1 MKTRR
6 LTFILVVFFVIML
19 YLASVCL
26 KICVVN
32 GREYTESAVMQ
43 RKGSYVIK
51 KGRGIFAD
59 RNLIPL
65 VETELKS
72 YTVNPDG
79 HLCADG
85 GKSIPPV
92 TVRYGANSIAKHLIG
107 YVDTDGRGVCGLEKA
122 MEEYLLSD
130 GESTLTAMRGADG
143 RIIDGAG
150 VRVEEAE
157 GGKNTVVLTIDS
169 HIQKIAE
176 NALSDHGVTGAVVI
190 LDTESFDVLAM
201 ASSPD
206 YDQNNIADF
215 VGASNGELVNRCLM
229 PYNAGSIFKIVTLL
243 SGLENYKIQPSYF
256 CGGSVKIADRDFA
269 CHDYNGHGI
278 TNYITAFGSSC
289 NCAFYKMG
297 MDIGQVAMTDTAS
310 RLGLGGCVL
319 DGLELYE
326 NGGNLPE
333 GTAFSPLD
341 CVNLAIGQGSVLVT
355 PLQVANMVCII
366 ANGGIRKDVNVV
378 NHVTDENGRLS
389 KVLRKD
395 GEGRVVNGYIASLVG
410 EAMRQAVTDGTAKAL
425 SNLSTA
431 VAGKTGTA
439 ETGWI
444 KDGRNLVHG
453 WFCGFFPY
461 NNPRYAMAVLCEDGG
476 SGAQSAV
483 PVFGR
488 IAEEIAKIY
497 PEG

>member
-1 MKTRR
+1 MKAGR
-6 LTFILVVFFVIML
+6 LTFILVVFFIIML

-32 GREYTESAVMQ
+32 GKEYTENAVTQ
-43 RKGSYVIK
+43 RKSTYVIK

-65 VETELKS
+65 VETQRRVYKI
-72 YTVNPDG
+72 NADG
-79 HLCADG
+79 VLSKDG
-85 GKSIPPV
+85 GKSLPPV
-92 TVRYGANSIAKHLIG
+92 IVRYGTNSIAKHLIG
-107 YVDTDGRGVCGLEKA
+107 YVDLDGRGVCGLEKA
-122 MEEYLLSD
+122 MEEQLLSS
-130 GESTLTAMRGADG
+130 GTSTLTAIRGADG
-143 RIIDGAG
+143 RIIDGTG
-150 VRVEEAE
+150 VRVEETDGE
-157 GGKNTVVLTIDS
+157 KNTVVLTIDS

-176 NALSDHGVTGAVVI
+176 NALSEHSVTGAVVI
-190 LDTESFDVLAM
+190 LDRETFDVLAM

-206 YDQNNIADF
+206 YDQNNVADF
-215 VGASNGELVNRCLM
+215 VGGSNGELVNRCLM
-229 PYNAGSIFKIVTLL
+229 PYNAGSIFKIVTLC
-243 SGLENYKIQPSYF
+243 SGLENYKIQQSYF
-256 CGGSVKIADRDFA
+256 CNGSVKIADRDFA

-278 TNYITAFGSSC
+278 TNYITAFASSC

-297 MDIGQVAMTDTAS
+297 MDIGQAAMTDTAS

-326 NGGNLPE
+326 SGGNLPE
-333 GTAFSPLD
+333 DTAFSPLD
-341 CVNLAIGQGSVLVT
+341 CINLAIGQGSVLIT
-355 PLQVANMVCII
+355 PLQAANMVCII

-378 NHVTDENGRLS
+378 SHVVGENGKIS
-389 KVLRKD
+389 QVFRKN
-395 GEGRVVNGYIASLVG
+395 GESRVINGYIASLVG
-410 EAMRQAVTDGTAKAL
+410 EAMRQAVTDGTAKTL

-431 VAGKTGTA
+431 IAGKTGTA
-439 ETGWI
+439 ETGWV

-461 NNPRYAMAVLCEDGG
+461 DNPRYAMAVLCEDGG

-483 PVFGR
+483 PVFGS
-488 IAEEIAKIY
+488 IAEEIMKIY